1 MLGGTRDDHLIE
13 NKGDIGVFVGIEHVY
28 AKKGE
33 FDFVAIELIDQIL
46 LTAFEVV
53 DLYRGIARPIG
64 AKGVCKAVLFRQG
77 ERTDAQGVRAAFAI
91 HLEAI
96 DGAVVFRKHLAHI
109 LAHIGVEIKA
119 GLCELY
125 AVARL
130 LKQFDPQLAL
140 HLGHLF

>member
-1 MLGGTRDDHLIE
+1 MLGGTRDDYLIE

-28 AKKGE
+28 AKKSE
-33 FDFVAIELIDQIL
+33 FDFVAIEFIDQIL
-46 LTAFEVV
+46 LAAFEVV

-64 AKGVCKAVLFRQG
+64 AKGVCKAVFFRQG
-77 ERTDAQGVRAAFAI
+77 ERTDAQRVRAAFAI

-109 LAHIGVEIKA
+109 GVEIKA

-125 AVARL
+125 AVTRL
-130 LKQFDPQLAL
+130 LKQFDAQLAL